1 MVKQVV
7 AEGGEHENKAP
18 LVQVPHSVQLAM
30 MVMVAVIMVR
40 GTTTTSIISNLMKSP
55 VCVLA
60 RFIPSVPEGRVVV
73 GCRHLVVG
81 YCHNSGHDLVPG
93 RGGHGNGFGCGCG
106 CGHCLKFLN
115 YLICSHAGYNQPVS
129 CRPMT
134 EKPKPE
140 RLRRYWVLAQT
151 LL

>member
-18 LVQVPHSVQLAM
+18 LVKVPHSVQLAM
-30 MVMVAVIMVR
+30 MVMVVVVIMVR
-40 GTTTTSIISNLMKSP
+40 GTTKTSIFINLMKSP

-60 RFIPSVPEGRVVV
+60 MFIPSVPERRVVV
-73 GCRHLVVG
+73 GCCNLVVG
-81 YCHNSGHDLVPG
+81 YCHNNGHGLVPG
-93 RGGHGNGFGCGCG
+93 RGGHGNGFGCA
-106 CGHCLKFLN
+106 CGHCHKFLN

-129 CRPMT
+129 CCPMT

-140 RLRRYWVLAQT
+140 RLSRNWVLAQT

>member
-1 MVKQVV
+1 MV

-30 MVMVAVIMVR
+30 MVMVVVIMVR

-81 YCHNSGHDLVPG
+81 
-93 RGGHGNGFGCGCG
+93 
-106 CGHCLKFLN
+106 
-115 YLICSHAGYNQPVS
+115 
-129 CRPMT
+129 
-134 EKPKPE
+134 
-140 RLRRYWVLAQT
+140 
-151 LL
+151 

>member
-1 MVKQVV
+1 MV

-30 MVMVAVIMVR
+30 MVMVVVIMVR

-60 RFIPSVPEGRVVV
+60 RFITSVPERRVVV

-81 YCHNSGHDLVPG
+81 
-93 RGGHGNGFGCGCG
+93 
-106 CGHCLKFLN
+106 
-115 YLICSHAGYNQPVS
+115 
-129 CRPMT
+129 
-134 EKPKPE
+134 
-140 RLRRYWVLAQT
+140 
-151 LL
+151 

>member
-1 MVKQVV
+1 MVAK
-7 AEGGEHENKAP
+7 GGEHENKAP
-18 LVQVPHSVQLAM
+18 LVKVPHSVQLAM
-30 MVMVAVIMVR
+30 MVMVVVIMVS
-40 GTTTTSIISNLMKSP
+40 GTTTTSIFINLMKSP

-93 RGGHGNGFGCGCG
+93 RGGHGNGFGCV
-106 CGHCLKFLN
+106 CGHKFFN
-115 YLICSHAGYNQPVS
+115 YQICSHAGYNQPVP
-129 CRPMT
+129 CCPVAD
-134 EKPKPE
+134 KPKPE
-140 RLRRYWVLAQT
+140 RLRRNWVLEQP

>member
-1 MVKQVV
+1 MV

-30 MVMVAVIMVR
+30 MVMVVVIMVR

-55 VCVLA
+55 VCILA
-60 RFIPSVPEGRVVV
+60 RFIPSVPERRVVV

-81 YCHNSGHDLVPG
+81 YCHNNGHGLVPG
-93 RGGHGNGFGCGCG
+93 RGGHGHGNGFGCGCG
-106 CGHCLKFLN
+106 HWQKFLI

-129 CRPMT
+129 CCPMA

-140 RLRRYWVLAQT
+140 RLRRNWVLAQT